1 MLAEDLNLAPVLTFW
16 NDVQPDEAKAP
27 ARDSLVMVEPDRA
40 FHLIA
45 YEQEPSGLGGTA
57 ALYFNLRSPI
67 PYGENMV
74 AGLLRAKE
82 QGAWT
87 EIEKPYVW
95 DAPALLA
102 TDLVDSIQ
110 FAPNLF
116 SWWMKDDFASCREL
130 NWGDPGISKRIL
142 GSAAMAFGYRIF
154 TTGCWTAA
162 FEFPLLTERRVEST
176 SVCRSVSAT
185 TGFTFIGAAG
195 FPTIDGGA
203 N

>member
-27 ARDSLVMVEPDRA
+27 ARDSLVRVEPDRA

-45 YEQEPSGLGGTA
+45 YEQEPPGLGGTA
-57 ALYFNLRSPI
+57 ALYFNLCSPI

-82 QGAWT
+82 QGAWA

-130 NWGDPGISKRIL
+130 NWGRPRDFQAYPGLCGHGLWIQDLYYRVLNCGFRIP
-142 GSAAMAFGYRIF
+142 
-154 TTGCWTAA
+154 TTDGTACGIN
-162 FEFPLLTERRVEST
+162 ERL
-176 SVCRSVSAT
+176 
-185 TGFTFIGAAG
+185 
-195 FPTIDGGA
+195 
-203 N
+203 